1 MDLVFSVLY
10 SAKYSI
16 MGKNGYGIAFFGVGG
31 VVIVI
36 KKVDLKSSPYLV
48 SSNKL

>member
-16 MGKNGYGIAFFGVGG
+16 MGKNGYGIAFIGVGG

-36 KKVDLKSSPYLV
+36 KKEDLKSSPCI
-48 SSNKL
+48 